1 MAESTRALQ
10 SSAEVTTESLNKLG
24 KHAKGIE
31 QIMAIISDIADQT
44 NLLSLSASIEA
55 ARAGEGGRGFTVVAE
70 EVRKRAGPSS
80 RSERPCLEAQTTY
93 VASRPLLSNN
103 RRRSIK
109 SSKQS
114 RKSTPSPRAR
124 PAGWSRRRPRWR
136 SYPTRFSR
144 SRQAHPEA
152 EAKWYRAL
160 LIFSF
165 SKKPPCYPCYSCSI
179 PPRIRIQGDWWRPAP
194 SRRRWFRRGSGS
206 STCPTR
212 F

>member
-1 MAESTRALQ
+1 
-10 SSAEVTTESLNKLG
+10 
-24 KHAKGIE
+24 
-31 QIMAIISDIADQT
+31 MAIISDIADQT
-44 NLLSLSASIEA
+44 NLLSLNASIEA
-55 ARAGEGGRGFTVVAE
+55 ARAGEAGRGFTVVAE
-70 EVRKRAGPSS
+70 EVRKLAEKTADAIDPRRERCRHRDSVRNKKQRPHHGDDGTRSRRNDGLVRKSAGGPSS

-144 SRQAHPEA
+144 ST
-152 EAKWYRAL
+152 
-160 LIFSF
+160 
-165 SKKPPCYPCYSCSI
+165 
-179 PPRIRIQGDWWRPAP
+179 
-194 SRRRWFRRGSGS
+194 GS
-206 STCPTR
+206 SR
-212 F
+212 S